1 MEMKQIYIFS
11 SRVFCLLAVAAH
23 YLVRRHGESEEI
35 HLILV
40 LDDMISLV
48 VEIAIDL
55 R

>member
-35 HLILV
+35 HLILFLV
-40 LDDMISLV
+40 FVEEISVTVRFMLV
-48 VEIAIDL
+48 
-55 R
+55 